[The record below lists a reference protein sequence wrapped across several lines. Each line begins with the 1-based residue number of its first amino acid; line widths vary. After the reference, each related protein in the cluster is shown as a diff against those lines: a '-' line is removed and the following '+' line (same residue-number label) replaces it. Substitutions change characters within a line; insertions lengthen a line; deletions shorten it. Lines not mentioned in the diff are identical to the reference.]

1 VPSGVPLYFR
11 REDGK
16 MKTLNEW
23 FLQGLTQNEYIA
35 SMKRNKEEMLGV
47 YSEFHLE
54 DSFKHSLHEL
64 QSEGLRALILTA
76 DWCGDAMVNL
86 PIFMR
91 IANEAL
97 IEPRYFIRDE
107 NLELMDRYLTNGKSR
122 SIPIIVLIDQEGN
135 EVVKWGPRAPEAQ
148 KLADELFGS
157 LPPKGTP
164 EFDEAFKK
172 VIPSFQQNLSK
183 NKELWAA
190 IAKDLIDT
198 IKAQSVC

>member
-1 VPSGVPLYFR
+1 
-11 REDGK
+11 

-23 FLQGLTQNEYIA
+23 YLQGMSQNEYIA
-35 SMKRNKEEMLGV
+35 SMQRNKEEMLGV
-47 YSEFHLE
+47 YNEFQLE
-54 DSFKHSLHEL
+54 DTFKASLQEL
-64 QSEGLRALILTA
+64 QAAGLRALILTA

-97 IEPRYFIRDE
+97 IESRYFIRDE
-107 NLELMDRYLTNGKSR
+107 NLDLMDKYLTNGTSR
-122 SIPIIVLIDQEGN
+122 SIPIIVLIDKDGN

-148 KLADELFGS
+148 RLADELFGS

-164 EFDEAFKK
+164 EFEEAFKK
-172 VIPSFQQNLSK
+172 AIPSFQQNLTK
-183 NKELWAA
+183 NKQLWSA
-190 IAKDLIDT
+190 IASDLVHT